1 MKTKRY
7 VIVNSRR
14 FFTFI
19 TLVITLLA
27 LIVFTIMNLQGAYS
41 SAYTIETEDYWVKQ
55 GETLWSIAQ
64 KYTPDGYDIRKMIYE
79 IKQLNEMD
87 TSMIYSGDKIL
98 IPVIADNN

>member
-64 KYTPDGYDIRKMIYE
+64 EYSPDGYDIRKMIYE
-79 IKQLNEMD
+79 IKEINEME
-87 TSMIYSGDKIL
+87 TSMIYSGDKIM
-98 IPVIADNN
+98 IPIIADNN